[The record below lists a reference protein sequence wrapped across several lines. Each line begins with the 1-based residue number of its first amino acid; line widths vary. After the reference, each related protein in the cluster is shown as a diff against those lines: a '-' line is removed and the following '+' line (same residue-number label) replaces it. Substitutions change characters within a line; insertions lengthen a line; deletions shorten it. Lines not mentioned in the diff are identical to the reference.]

1 MYKGDNGMA
10 RVMVIAGGTWQ
21 CPIVRL
27 AKSKGH
33 YVICSNLYEDSPAF
47 QYADIGVVANVLDKK
62 KNLEIAREHRPD
74 VVLTEQTDIAVST
87 VAYLAEELG
96 IKGIGSEVAARFTN
110 KYLMRKFT
118 DEAGFASP
126 RYALCHTKEEAGE
139 FLQKTGRSIMKPL
152 DSQSSRGVHI
162 VDSAE
167 QVNAYFEDCIQ
178 YSNSEEAV
186 IMEEYIDGI
195 EFTVDGLKTEDAYY
209 VTAISEKE
217 HYKYNASVAKR
228 LFFSQSNERFD
239 YEELGRIN
247 TAMVSAMGLPFG
259 ITHAEYKYKDG
270 KFYLIEIAARG
281 GGTRIS
287 SDIAPLMSGINSNE
301 IYLEILLG
309 KKVKVIPG
317 KKHECAVL
325 GFFDFKPGKVV
336 KIEGLEKA
344 LKLPGVV
351 DIGLEV
357 AVGDNLGQAQDDR
370 SRCGYYLIYGE
381 SQKELEDR
389 EQKVKNT
396 VKVITE

>member
-1 MYKGDNGMA
+1 MA

-96 IKGIGSEVAARFTN
+96 IKGIGSEIAARFTN

-167 QVNAYFEDCIQ
+167 QVNMYFEDCIQ

-195 EFTVDGLKTEDAYY
+195 EFTVDGLKTEDTYY

-217 HYKYNASVAKR
+217 HYEYNASVAKR

-351 DIGLEV
+351 DIGIEV
-357 AVGDNLGQAQDDR
+357 AVGDDLGQAKDDR

>member
-1 MYKGDNGMA
+1 MA

-21 CPIVRL
+21 CPIVKL

-47 QYADIGVVANVLDKK
+47 QYADIGVVANVLDKE
-62 KNLEIAREHRPD
+62 KNLEIAKKYKPD

-87 VAYLAEELG
+87 VAYLAEQLG
-96 IKGIGSEVAARFTN
+96 IKGIGGKIAARFTN

-126 RYALCHTKEEAGE
+126 RYALCHTVGEAGE
-139 FLQKTGRSIMKPL
+139 FLRETGRSIMKPL

-162 VDSAE
+162 VDSLE
-167 QVNAYFEDCIQ
+167 QINAYFEDCIQ
-178 YSNSEEAV
+178 YSNSEEAI
-186 IMEEYIDGI
+186 IMEEYINGI
-195 EFTVDGLKTEDAYY
+195 EFTVDGLKTEDTYY

-217 HYKYNASVAKR
+217 HYDYNASVASR

-239 YEELGRIN
+239 YDELRKVN
-247 TAMVSAMGLPFG
+247 TAMVEAMELPFG

-270 KFYLIEIAARG
+270 RFYLIEIAARG

-287 SDIAPLMSGINSNE
+287 SDIVPLMSGINSNE

-309 KKVKVIPG
+309 NKVKIIPA

-336 KIEGLEKA
+336 EIAGLEEA
-344 LKLPGVV
+344 LKIPSVV
-351 DIGLEV
+351 DIGLEA
-357 AVGDNLGQAQDDR
+357 AVGDDLGQAQDDR
-370 SRCGYYLIYGE
+370 SRCGYYLIYAD
-381 SQKELEDR
+381 SKKELEDR
-389 EQKVKNT
+389 EQKVKNA